1 MILGGSGYIGSELTT
16 YLLNKKIKLTI
27 IDRFF
32 FNNEKVFRYSNK
44 KAKIIKKDSRLLSTK
59 DFKDIDIIIDLAAL
73 NISFEQDKN
82 FDRLTYE
89 INFLATIKNIKLA
102 KLAGVKKYIYPSS
115 CSVYGNQNKKICT
128 EQTKKKPTSAYAK
141 AKDKIENEMFKL
153 QSNNFRVYAL
163 RFPTV
168 FGFSKKMR
176 FDLIINGMVMDCIIN
191 KKINLLKDGSQKRPF
206 IHIKDVCRAFY
217 FFIKYKDSCNG
228 PINIGNEENNISLKK
243 LSLLIFKTLETKR
256 NINWYGNKDNRSYFV
271 SFDLIKTLG
280 FKTQYNIEYGI
291 NEIKKKFFIKRLKI
305 EKSFFS
311 INWYKTIQLF
321 ESEIKHL
328 KKYNGLIVI

>member
-128 EQTKKKPTSAYAK
+128 EQTKKKPT
-141 AKDKIENEMFKL
+141 
-153 QSNNFRVYAL
+153 
-163 RFPTV
+163 
-168 FGFSKKMR
+168 
-176 FDLIINGMVMDCIIN
+176 
-191 KKINLLKDGSQKRPF
+191 
-206 IHIKDVCRAFY
+206 
-217 FFIKYKDSCNG
+217 
-228 PINIGNEENNISLKK
+228 
-243 LSLLIFKTLETKR
+243 
-256 NINWYGNKDNRSYFV
+256 
-271 SFDLIKTLG
+271 
-280 FKTQYNIEYGI
+280 
-291 NEIKKKFFIKRLKI
+291 
-305 EKSFFS
+305 
-311 INWYKTIQLF
+311 
-321 ESEIKHL
+321 
-328 KKYNGLIVI
+328 